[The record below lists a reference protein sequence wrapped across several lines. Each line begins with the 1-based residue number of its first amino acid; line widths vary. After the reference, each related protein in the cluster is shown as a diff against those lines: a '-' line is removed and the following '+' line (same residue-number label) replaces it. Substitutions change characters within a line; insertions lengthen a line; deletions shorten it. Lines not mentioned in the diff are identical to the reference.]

1 VSSAQNL
8 SFLSD
13 DDEPEQQGG
22 GITHSTSNS
31 NIYGFTQHKDN
42 DKRDVDKVSSW
53 RRPSVG
59 EDSRPP
65 NRTTTVT
72 PATTKS
78 VTINSNPIMNS
89 PRGLKKSVS
98 HHSLSAF
105 SSDREGR
112 SIGDRPL
119 APLGRGIPPFRK
131 AEGQTPPRSTSVSAD
146 DDSTNKLKK
155 SQSMTSVYSVLE
167 ENRLDLKFPE
177 LDQMVGQIYALSKYQ
192 QGCRFLQKKLD
203 EDNASH
209 TQIILSELMD
219 HLMELMTDPFGNYLF
234 SKLMEHCDNVQKE
247 QIVKKI
253 VDDLL
258 PTAFDMYGTQ
268 SMQKMMPFLTEPQI
282 DAVVNA
288 LKPSS
293 IALIKHNKAN
303 YLIQYC
309 LDHLSH
315 KHNQWIYDAVCEN
328 MDDVGRDRVGCVIV
342 KRCVDHADD
351 DQIHALF
358 GEICNKVLSLVQDP
372 FGNYVVQHVLEKYP
386 NSDKT
391 QTLISRLL
399 GSITDLCV
407 QKFSSNV
414 VERCL
419 KMANSSNK
427 HAMLTEITET
437 EMLPQLLND
446 RFANFVVQTALDV
459 AEPDDRQALVKNI
472 LPHLGRHYSPYTKRL
487 QKKIL
492 QV

>member
-167 ENRLDLKFPE
+167 ENR
-177 LDQMVGQIYALSKYQ
+177 
-192 QGCRFLQKKLD
+192 
-203 EDNASH
+203 
-209 TQIILSELMD
+209 
-219 HLMELMTDPFGNYLF
+219 
-234 SKLMEHCDNVQKE
+234 
-247 QIVKKI
+247 
-253 VDDLL
+253 
-258 PTAFDMYGTQ
+258 
-268 SMQKMMPFLTEPQI
+268 
-282 DAVVNA
+282 
-288 LKPSS
+288 
-293 IALIKHNKAN
+293 
-303 YLIQYC
+303 
-309 LDHLSH
+309 
-315 KHNQWIYDAVCEN
+315 
-328 MDDVGRDRVGCVIV
+328 
-342 KRCVDHADD
+342 
-351 DQIHALF
+351 
-358 GEICNKVLSLVQDP
+358 
-372 FGNYVVQHVLEKYP
+372 
-386 NSDKT
+386 
-391 QTLISRLL
+391 
-399 GSITDLCV
+399 
-407 QKFSSNV
+407 
-414 VERCL
+414 
-419 KMANSSNK
+419 
-427 HAMLTEITET
+427 
-437 EMLPQLLND
+437 
-446 RFANFVVQTALDV
+446 
-459 AEPDDRQALVKNI
+459 
-472 LPHLGRHYSPYTKRL
+472 
-487 QKKIL
+487 
-492 QV
+492 